1 MAATHATTYAH
12 PGGGGPVAP
21 VGRGHDAIVI
31 GAGHNAL
38 VTAAYLAKAGKRVLV
53 LERRGHVGGAAETA
67 ELGGARVPRLADT
80 VGRIRPSVVKELDLR
95 SHGLRLVAPDVRV
108 FAPQPDGRAIALW
121 ADQARTVA
129 GLRAWSEHDADAWP
143 DFDRLVR
150 SLGRFLA
157 DLAAETPPDVK
168 APGIGDALTGLK
180 LGRTFRGLGKHD
192 SHTILRVLPM
202 AVADFVA
209 EAFETDAL
217 QAAIAWRG
225 VRHSFLGPWSAGS
238 TAILLGDGAGNDG
251 GAAGQTVYAI
261 GGPGALSEALAS
273 AARAAGAEIRCD
285 ADVVAITSRDNH
297 ATGVALASGEE
308 ILAPVLVSGLDPK
321 RTLVELADPVTVG
334 PSMRW
339 RAGNYRTP
347 GVVAKVNLVVDR
359 LPRFT
364 AAAGDDEQLLR
375 GRILAAPGID
385 AIERAFD
392 AAKYGRTSDTPV
404 LEATIPSLVDPSLVD
419 GAPDGTHVVSVS
431 AQYAPYRLRDGSW
444 DDGGRGDAFADRVVE
459 VLDQLAPGFA
469 SSIRAREVITPLD
482 LERDYG
488 LSGGHPLHGEQ
499 ALDQFFLWRPFLGSG
514 RYRLPI
520 DGLYLCASGAHPGGG
535 ITGQPGQNAA
545 REILSDLKRRR

>member
-1 MAATHATTYAH
+1 MAGEDQSTATIATD
-12 PGGGGPVAP
+12 GGPVAP
-21 VGRGHDAIVI
+21 LGRGYEAIVV

-38 VTAAYLAKAGKRVLV
+38 VTAAYLAKAGKRTLV
-53 LERRGHVGGAAETA
+53 LERRGHVGGASETA
-67 ELGGARVPRLADT
+67 ELGGVRVPRLADT
-80 VGRIRPSVVKELDLR
+80 VGRLRPSVVKDLDLR

-108 FAPQPDGRAIALW
+108 FAPQPDGRAVTLW
-121 ADQARTVA
+121 SDQGRTVA
-129 GLRAWSEHDADAWP
+129 GLRAWSAHDADAYP

-150 SLGRFLA
+150 SLGTFLA
-157 DLAAETPPDVK
+157 GVAAETPPDVK

-192 SHTILRVLPM
+192 SHTILRVLPV

-238 TAILLGDGAGNDG
+238 TAILLADGAGNDG
-251 GAAGQTVYAI
+251 GAAGQTVFAI

-297 ATGVALASGEE
+297 VTGVALASGET
-308 ILAPVLVSGLDPK
+308 ILAPIVVSGLDPK
-321 RTLVELADPVTVG
+321 RTLVALADPVTIG

-364 AAAGDDEQLLR
+364 AAVGDDEQLLR

-392 AAKYGRTSDTPV
+392 AAKYGRVSDTPV

-431 AQYAPYRLRDGSW
+431 AQYAPFKLRGGSW
-444 DDGGRGDAFADRVVE
+444 DDPGRGDSFGDSVVA
-459 VLDQLAPGFA
+459 VLDGLAPGFA
-469 SSIRAREVITPLD
+469 ASVRAREVISPLD

-520 DGLYLCASGAHPGGG
+520 GGLYLCASGAHPGGG
-535 ITGQPGQNAA
+535 VTGQPGQNAA

>member
-1 MAATHATTYAH
+1 MTVATDPSST
-12 PGGGGPVAP
+12 PV
-21 VGRGHDAIVI
+21 VGHGAWDAIVV
-31 GAGHNAL
+31 GGGHNAL
-38 VTAAYLAKAGKRVLV
+38 VTAAYLARAGKRTLV

-67 ELGGARVPRLADT
+67 ELGGVRVPRLADT
-80 VGRIRPSVVKELDLR
+80 VGRIRPSVVKDLDLR

-108 FAPQPDGRAIALW
+108 FAPQPDGRAVTLW
-121 ADQARTVA
+121 TDQARTVA
-129 GLRAWSEHDADAWP
+129 GLRDWSGHDADAYP

-150 SLGRFLA
+150 SLGKFLA
-157 DLAAETPPDVK
+157 DLAAETPPDIK

-209 EAFETDAL
+209 EAFETDGL
-217 QAAIAWRG
+217 RAAIAWRG
-225 VRHSFLGPWSAGS
+225 VRSSFLGPWSAGS
-238 TAILLGDGAGNDG
+238 TAILLADGAGNDG
-251 GAAGQTVYAI
+251 GAAGQTVFAI
-261 GGPGALSEALAS
+261 GGPGALAEALAS
-273 AARAAGAEIRCD
+273 AARAAGAEIRCG
-285 ADVVAITSRDNH
+285 ADVAAITSHDNRV
-297 ATGVALASGEE
+297 TGVVLASGEE
-308 ILAPVLVSGLDPK
+308 MTATIVVSGLDPK
-321 RTLVELADPVTVG
+321 RTLVGLADPVTIG

-364 AAAGDDEQLLR
+364 AAAGDDDQLLR

-392 AAKYGRTSDTPV
+392 AAKYGRVSDAPV

-419 GAPDGTHVVSVS
+419 GAPAGTHVVSVA
-431 AQYAPYRLRDGSW
+431 AQYAPYKLRGGTW
-444 DDGGRGDAFADRVVE
+444 DDDGRSDAFGDNVVA
-459 VLDQLAPGFA
+459 VLDDLAPGFA
-469 SSIRAREVITPLD
+469 SSVRAREVITPLD

>member
-1 MAATHATTYAH
+1 MADEPEAAPDRTV
-12 PGGGGPVAP
+12 VAAP
-21 VGRGHDAIVI
+21 GRGYDAIVV
-31 GAGHNAL
+31 GGGHNAL
-38 VTAAYLAKAGKRVLV
+38 VTAAYLAKAGKRTLV
-53 LERRGHVGGAAETA
+53 LERRAHVGGAAETA
-67 ELGGARVPRLADT
+67 ELGGVRVPRLADT
-80 VGRIRPSVVKELDLR
+80 VGRIRPAVVKDLDLR

-108 FAPQPDGRAIALW
+108 FAPQPDGRAITLW
-121 ADQARTVA
+121 TDQARTVA
-129 GLRAWSEHDADAWP
+129 GLRDWSSHDADAYP

-157 DLAAETPPDVK
+157 ELAAETPPDIK
-168 APGIGDALTGLK
+168 APGIGDALMGLK

-238 TAILLGDGAGNDG
+238 TAILLADGAGNDG
-251 GAAGQTVYAI
+251 GAAGQTVFAV

-273 AARAAGAEIRCD
+273 AARAAGAEIRCG
-285 ADVVAITSRDNH
+285 AEVVAIVSRDNR

-308 ILAPVLVSGLDPK
+308 IHAPVVVSGLDPK

-347 GVVAKVNLVVDR
+347 GVVAKINLVVDR

-375 GRILAAPGID
+375 GRIVAAPGID

-392 AAKYGRTSDTPV
+392 AAKYGRVSETPV

-419 GAPDGTHVVSVS
+419 GAPNGTHVVSVS
-431 AQYAPYRLRDGSW
+431 AQYAPYKLRDGSW
-444 DDGGRGDAFADRVVE
+444 DDAGRADELGDRVVA
-459 VLDQLAPGFA
+459 VLEGLAPGFTT
-469 SSIRAREVITPLD
+469 SIRAREVITPLD
-482 LERDYG
+482 LEREYG

-520 DGLYLCASGAHPGGG
+520 DGLYLCGSGAHPGGG

-545 REILSDLKRRR
+545 REILADMKRRR

>member
-1 MAATHATTYAH
+1 MAVATETDGTV
-12 PGGGGPVAP
+12 VAAP
-21 VGRGHDAIVI
+21 GRGYEAIVV
-31 GAGHNAL
+31 GGGHNAL
-38 VTAAYLAKAGKRVLV
+38 VTAAYLAKAGKRILV

-67 ELGGARVPRLADT
+67 DLGGVRVPRLADT
-80 VGRIRPSVVKELDLR
+80 VGRIRPTVVKDLDLR
-95 SHGLRLVAPDVRV
+95 AHGLRLVAPDVRA
-108 FAPQPDGRAIALW
+108 FAPQPDGRAITLW
-121 ADQARTVA
+121 TDQARTVA
-129 GLRAWSEHDADAWP
+129 GLRDWSSRDADAYP
-143 DFDRLVR
+143 GFDRLVR

-157 DLAAETPPDVK
+157 ELAAETPPDVK

-217 QAAIAWRG
+217 RAAIAWRG

-238 TAILLGDGAGNDG
+238 TAILLADGAGNDG
-251 GAAGQTVYAI
+251 GAAGQTVFAI
-261 GGPGALSEALAS
+261 GGPGALSAALAS
-273 AARAAGAEIRCD
+273 AARASGAEIRCD
-285 ADVVAITSRDNH
+285 AEVVSIVSRDNR
-297 ATGVALASGEE
+297 ATGVVLASGEE
-308 ILAPVLVSGLDPK
+308 IHAPIVVSGLDPK
-321 RTLVELADPVTVG
+321 RTLVELADPVTIG

-375 GRILAAPGID
+375 GRILVAPGID

-392 AAKYGRTSDTPV
+392 AAKYGRVSETPV

-431 AQYAPYRLRDGSW
+431 AQYAPYKLRGGSW
-444 DDGGRGDAFADRVVE
+444 DEDGRAEGLGDRVVA
-459 VLDQLAPGFA
+459 VLDELAPGFA
-469 SSIRAREVITPLD
+469 ASIRAREVITPLD

-545 REILSDLKRRR
+545 REILADMKRRR